1 MPPPAPLL
9 VSHYMSGRD
18 KIGRAAGFFP
28 PARAPFQAGQK
39 RAANGLYQHHSRL
52 WRGLFCGR
60 IAARTG
66 FIIEPQR
73 PIERHALTIVRAHA
87 RVGTTAPAVVIA
99 VVGDGFRGDV
109 HIRSAIAAATAPVS
123 IISTQFRGR
132 IAHRA
137 RLKAVY
143 GFGKRPTA
151 RGRSHRSAGRTRVIH
166 ALHVQIHVFIIPTRG
181 RRGRNGRI
189 VGRQDAIRATHCP
202 SSSRQCTAG
211 RATGRAN

>member
-1 MPPPAPLL
+1 MRIVDSLLPRPPACQKDFF
-9 VSHYMSGRD
+9 D
-18 KIGRAAGFFP
+18 KLG
-28 PARAPFQAGQK
+28 
-39 RAANGLYQHHSRL
+39 AANGLYQLLSRL
-52 WRGLFCGR
+52 WRGLFCGW

-73 PIERHALTIVRAHA
+73 PIERHALAIVRAHA

-166 ALHVQIHVFIIPTRG
+166 ALHVQIHVFIVLPRG
-181 RRGRNGRI
+181 WRGRNGRI
-189 VGRQDAIRATHCP
+189 VDRKSTRLNSSHGIGSRMP
-202 SSSRQCTAG
+202 SSA
-211 RATGRAN
+211 